1 MFEREEKLARDYF
14 HVAERHLSL
23 VSEQKLDAAINA
35 GIAEGTRRGRNVRR
49 RYAFTSA
56 VILTVALLFII
67 SWLGGLGGQRIT
79 AVQPKNWGE
88 FETYR
93 SIAENNITIKTAL
106 DAGIVIPLH
115 ISTQEKNGYKITL
128 DGMIADRRGMLLLY
142 TFENRNTQKATV
154 TRFSLKGLSNF
165 SSSSSYWSGG
175 DGSPG
180 ITHNY
185 FQLTLEEG
193 QKLSERLTAE
203 AIVMPDTPEAHLSS
217 SNKFRTSLTAGIS
230 LDIAEIEKSGR
241 EIDIGK
247 TMTVGGQRIH
257 IEKAYIGPTG
267 IYLNAVYDD
276 QNAKRIFSVINPTIM
291 SGKGEKETALSTN
304 MTLNVN
310 TPLQTMV
317 FHNNNMDV
325 KGPLKLTIKG
335 IQAMDKSDLK
345 LVVDTKAQK
354 IIKAPDERLTLSDRN
369 ADIRFTESS
378 SGVEGNAKSG
388 QLVLQLSTKSTE
400 NDEMAHLSFDLD
412 DSFTDGEGVKHSI
425 IRNEGTYWE
434 SSGNSEGWT
443 DTGIYNLGSAKLPQP
458 LTFTISS
465 YPNPILE
472 EQSVRIR

>member
-14 HVAERHLSL
+14 HAADRQSSP
-23 VSEQKLDAAINA
+23 VSEQKLDAAIHA
-35 GIAEGTRRGRNVRR
+35 GIAEGTRRGKNVRR
-49 RYAFTSA
+49 RYAFTTA

-67 SWLGGLGGQRIT
+67 SWLGGLGGQKII

-88 FETYR
+88 FEAYR

-106 DAGIVIPLH
+106 DAGLVIPLH
-115 ISTQEKNGYKITL
+115 ISTQEKNGYKIIL

-142 TFENRNTQKATV
+142 TFENRSAQKATV
-154 TRFSLKGLSNF
+154 TRFSLKGPSNF
-165 SSSSSYWSGG
+165 SSTSYWSGG
-175 DGSPG
+175 DRSPG

-185 FQLTLEEG
+185 VQLTLEEG
-193 QKLSERLTAE
+193 QKLSERITAE
-203 AIVMPDTPEAHLSS
+203 VIVIPDTPEAQLSS
-217 SNKFRTSLTAGIS
+217 SNKFRTSLTTGFTV
-230 LDIAEIEKSGR
+230 DTAEIEKSGR
-241 EIDIGK
+241 EIDIGE

-276 QNAKRIFSVINPTIM
+276 QNAKRIFSVIKPTIM
-291 SGKGEKETALSTN
+291 SGKGEKETALASY
-304 MTLNVN
+304 MTLDVN

-317 FHNNNMDV
+317 FHNNNMDA

-335 IQAMDKSDLK
+335 IQALDKPDLK
-345 LVVDTKAQK
+345 LVIDTEAQK
-354 IIKAPDERLTLSDRN
+354 IIKAPDDRLTLSDRST
-369 ADIRFTESS
+369 DIRFTESS
-378 SGVEGNAKSG
+378 SGVEGKGKPG
-388 QLVLQLSTKSTE
+388 QLVLQLSTKPTP
-400 NDEMAHLSFDLD
+400 NDEMTRVSFDLD

-425 IRNEGTYWE
+425 NRNEGTYWE

-472 EQSVRIR
+472 EKTVRIR